1 MPAGYFTSITLSLGC
16 SAKYYQNDVNIA
28 NINLKYYLLGVS
40 YSRDTIN
47 KGTIMISQIYIQL
60 NLNLS

>member
-1 MPAGYFTSITLSLGC
+1 MSAGYFTSITLSLGC
-16 SAKYYQNDVNIA
+16 SVKYYQNNVNIA

-47 KGTIMISQIYIQL
+47 KDTIMISQIYIQL

>member
-16 SAKYYQNDVNIA
+16 SVKYYQNNVNIA